1 MKLCWTPHKIEI
13 QRPDLTMIPYFALSV
28 SQQPSD
34 IYKQPTSPSQPTVA
48 RRMNDATTVP
58 NAVPAVNA
66 NGDLLNEKA
75 QLQASET
82 AIAQNSSPSRPES
95 FHSAASSDEF
105 HDPEETPASSAR
117 TIEPPLP
124 DTEAADFPVPTTGTL
139 KTPIPK
145 PTTQPP
151 PQTKLTPDQEAKYAQ
166 VLSKVSTWDTI
177 PTSTART
184 APNAP
189 LTDDERMWLSR
200 ECLLRYLRA
209 TKWNVP
215 NALKRLQ
222 STLSWRRE
230 YGADTFTFDYISP
243 ENETGK
249 QVILGYDNDARPCLY
264 LNPGKQNTEMS
275 DRQIHH
281 LCFMLDRTIDMMPPG
296 QENACLI
303 ISFKGAGSGKIPTVG
318 QARAVLNIL
327 QGHNPERLGKA
338 LISELPWYVNT
349 FFKLIA
355 PLIDP
360 VTREKM
366 KFAPKHREYV
376 PADRLWKQADGD
388 LDFEYDHKTYW
399 PALQKLAEGRRERMR
414 ERWARG
420 GRLIGE
426 YEEYLKGG
434 ERMSLGQEIE
444 AAGAGASG
452 GSSQIDGLAGGVEGM
467 SVR

>member
-1 MKLCWTPHKIEI
+1 M
-13 QRPDLTMIPYFALSV
+13 A
-28 SQQPSD
+28 
-34 IYKQPTSPSQPTVA
+34 
-48 RRMNDATTVP
+48 DATTVP
-58 NAVPAVNA
+58 NAVPAPTNA
-66 NGDLLNEKA
+66 NGNLLDEKA
-75 QLQASET
+75 QLLTGDPAAAT
-82 AIAQNSSPSRPES
+82 SRPES
-95 FHSAASSDEF
+95 FHSAAESSVEF
-105 HDPEETPASSAR
+105 HDPRETPASSAR
-117 TIEPPLP
+117 TVGHIIP
-124 DTEAADFPVPTTGTL
+124 DTEEQDFPIPTSGPI

-145 PTTQPP
+145 PTTQAP
-151 PQTKLTPDQEAKYAQ
+151 PQAKLSGEQESKYAQ
-166 VLSKVSTWDTI
+166 VLAKVSTWTTL
-177 PTSTART
+177 PASTAKD
-184 APNAP
+184 AASAP

-209 TKWNVP
+209 TKWNTA

-249 QVILGYDNDARPCLY
+249 QVIVGYDNQARPCLY

-303 ISFKGAGSGKIPTVG
+303 ISFKGAASGKIPTVG

-338 LISELPWYVNT
+338 LINELPWYVKT
-349 FFKLIA
+349 FFKLIS
-355 PLIDP
+355 PFIDP
-360 VTREKM
+360 VTRDKM
-366 KFAPKHREYV
+366 NFDPKAREHV
-376 PADRLWKQADGD
+376 PPAQLLKDAYGD

-399 PALQKLAEGRRERMR
+399 PALQKLTEGRRERMR
-414 ERWARG
+414 ERWVKG
-420 GRLIGE
+420 GKRIGE

-434 ERMSLGQEIE
+434 ERMSLQQELEAVGGTGQVS
-444 AAGAGASG
+444 GAS
-452 GSSQIDGLAGGVEGM
+452 SQVDGVTEGVQGM